1 MSDSESNQKRSAE
14 DIQAEI
20 EETRRRLADNL
31 EQLKAETAPKALLD
45 KAKARVTGVFVD
57 HETGELRKERV
68 AAVVGGVVALIVI
81 RRGFKA
87 RAHRK
92 ELERLSQVVWV
103 PVPRTSVNPEYAGM
117 ARTARELAP
126 APVLP
131 ALPSAG

>member
-1 MSDSESNQKRSAE
+1 MADTSAVEAPAQDPSSARRFAEVWDYFSENRGSGSG
-14 DIQAEI
+14 
-20 EETRRRLADNL
+20 L
-31 EQLKAETAPKALLD
+31 
-45 KAKARVTGVFVD
+45 VVFAILV
-57 HETGELRKERV
+57 L
-68 AAVVGGVVALIVI
+68 

-87 RAHRK
+87 RGHRK

>member
-1 MSDSESNQKRSAE
+1 MSDTESNKKRSTE

-20 EETRRRLADNL
+20 EETRQRLAENL

-45 KAKARVTGVFVD
+45 KAKAGVTGVFVD
-57 HETGELRKERV
+57 HETGELRRERV

-81 RRGFKA
+81 RRGLKS

-92 ELERLSQVVWV
+92 ELARLAEVVWV
-103 PVPRTSVNPEYAGM
+103 PVPRSSVNPEYAGM
-117 ARTARELAP
+117 ARTARELG
-126 APVLP
+126 PVPVVP